1 MSRHTHRRT
10 SGRWRACAL
19 APLLLL
25 PAFGS
30 GQQAPHHVEDAR
42 PQVLAP
48 GYSALEF
55 PAPVPGSYALPPLGA
70 AADGELLDS
79 AGNAVTLHGLFRD
92 RTVVLS
98 FIFTT
103 CPDVNGCPLATFVLG
118 RVQQRLAAD
127 EKLRDAVRLI
137 SVSFDPFNDSPDVMA
152 NYGKSFRQHEVDWRF
167 LTAASEQ
174 TLAPILDDYGQAV
187 IRDVDPSG
195 KPRGTMSH
203 ILRVFLIDAE
213 GKVRNIYSPSFL
225 HPDVL
230 LADIVTVTARDG
242 S

>member
-1 MSRHTHRRT
+1 MTLRIGKRSRGRT
-10 SGRWRACAL
+10 RAL
-19 APLLLL
+19 AVLVLL
-25 PAFGS
+25 PALAS
-30 GQQAPHHVEDAR
+30 TQSLPHHAKKAR

-55 PAPVPGSYALPPLGA
+55 PAPVAGSYSLPPLGA
-70 AADGELLDS
+70 AADGELVDS
-79 AGNAVTLHGLFRD
+79 SGNAVTLHGLFRD

-98 FIFTT
+98 FIYTT

-127 EKLRDAVRLI
+127 ETLRDTVRLI
-137 SVSFDPFNDSPDVMA
+137 SVSFDPFNDSPEVMA
-152 NYGKSFRQHEVDWRF
+152 SYGRGFRQHDVDWRF
-167 LTAASEQ
+167 LTAESERS
-174 TLAPILDDYGQAV
+174 LAPILDDYGQPV
-187 IRDVDPSG
+187 IRDYDPSG
-195 KPRGTMSH
+195 APRGTMSH

-213 GKVRNIYSPSFL
+213 GRVRNIYSPSFL

-230 LADIVTVTARDG
+230 LADIVTVTTGEG